1 MIETQHT
8 VSINTGIDQVWE
20 YVQDIRRW
28 AELFPGCQ
36 QCDVVDQ
43 NNSRWLIKVGAGG
56 MVKAVNVRVSVEQW
70 NGPQQVVFA
79 YELES
84 EPVLGSG
91 SYQALA
97 QGDRATDVQL
107 HLRVEGSG
115 QMAPMWEAM
124 SKPLLPQM
132 AKSFSSRLKNEIEA
146 AAGIPSVPKLPL
158 LTRFW
163 RWLKNAWSGSV

>member
-8 VSINTGIDQVWE
+8 VSINTGIDQVWD
-20 YVQDIRRW
+20 YVSDIRRW
-28 AELFPGCQ
+28 AALFPGCQ
-36 QCDVVDQ
+36 ECDVVDR
-43 NNSRWLIKVGAGG
+43 NTSRWLIKVGAGG
-56 MVKAVNVRVSVEQW
+56 MVKAVRVRVSVEQW

-79 YELES
+79 YQLES

-115 QMAPMWEAM
+115 QMAAMWEAM

-132 AKSFSSRLKNEIEA
+132 AKSFSSRLKDEIEA
-146 AAGIPSVPKLPL
+146 AAGVPAVAKPSL

-163 RWLKNAWSGSV
+163 HWLKNAWSRSG